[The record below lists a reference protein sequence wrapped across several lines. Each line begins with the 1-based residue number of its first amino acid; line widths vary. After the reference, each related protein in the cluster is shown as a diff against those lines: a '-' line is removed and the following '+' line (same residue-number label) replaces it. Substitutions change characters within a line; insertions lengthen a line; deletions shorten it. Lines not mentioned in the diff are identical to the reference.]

1 MKSFKS
7 NFLHSE
13 IQCLQKEWNFNTDE
27 LTNSYKGTKLIPKQ
41 QITDLLN
48 QAIDKHNELF
58 LDTTNWDSNTEGQ
71 IPARIPNP
79 MNKPQYNIMQL
90 REREILTLTTQKC
103 NMCNGSFRSH
113 FHHELTECAHPLRQ
127 KCIAQIWK
135 RIQKHNQ
142 ELEVFLKSLTTH
154 QLTRVMAGLKQTHS
168 EATNVFLLKLTNE
181 IYC

>member
-13 IQCLQKEWNFNTDE
+13 VNFNIDV
-27 LTNSYKGTKLIPKQ
+27 LTSSYKGTKLIPKQ

-71 IPARIPNP
+71 IPARIPKS

-90 REREILTLTTQKC
+90 RER
-103 NMCNGSFRSH
+103 
-113 FHHELTECAHPLRQ
+113 
-127 KCIAQIWK
+127 
-135 RIQKHNQ
+135 
-142 ELEVFLKSLTTH
+142 
-154 QLTRVMAGLKQTHS
+154 GLKT
-168 EATNVFLLKLTNE
+168 
-181 IYC
+181 